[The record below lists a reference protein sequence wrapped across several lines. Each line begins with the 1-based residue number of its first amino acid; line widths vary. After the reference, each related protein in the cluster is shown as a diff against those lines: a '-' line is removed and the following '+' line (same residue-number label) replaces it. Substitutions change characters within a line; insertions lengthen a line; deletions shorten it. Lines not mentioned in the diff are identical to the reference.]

1 MAKGRRSL
9 TLFLLAALVATV
21 ACGPE
26 HGNPGSPSPY
36 VSQGVSQ
43 SEATSATYD
52 GGGLGDPE
60 YAVTFPPRNE
70 PFDFRQQL
78 EQLYRDVLRRTPIQT
93 AVDIEGENVWT
104 TEYIRY
110 RVNACGHG
118 DATQRVL
125 SQVATGSVAPVC
137 GTPPA
142 GAVAFP
148 PRNEPFDFRNQLEA
162 YYANVLGRS
171 RGPSL
176 VDNEG
181 ANVWTT
187 EYLRYRLNGCT
198 HDDSVSKVFAQL
210 QGGGIQ
216 PVCAQGQSNL
226 IIAFRPD
233 PVPGSRL
240 ACDDS
245 PIVPTW
251 RFAIVLAE
259 TQGVGFTVQSIV
271 VNLFDA
277 NGNLLVSE
285 REAGSFRIPANS
297 GGVSDTFC
305 LHLGGLPSGFIS
317 FVFSGVDDRRH
328 QLTFASARLRF
339 LPVAGIS
346 PSNSALPRPQAGSF
360 FRALRGGRAE

>member
-1 MAKGRRSL
+1 LVKRYRSPVL
-9 TLFLLAALVATV
+9 LLLAVALATV

-43 SEATSATYD
+43 SEATSATYE

-137 GTPPA
+137 GTPPS

-162 YYANVLGRS
+162 YYANVLGRP
-171 RGPSL
+171 RGPSF

-187 EYLRYRLNGCT
+187 EYLRYRLNGCA
-198 HDDSVSKVFAQL
+198 HADSVSKVFTQI

-216 PVCAQGQSNL
+216 PVCATNQSNL
-226 IIAFRPD
+226 DVSFRPN
-233 PVPGSRL
+233 PAPGSQT
-240 ACDDS
+240 ACDFS
-245 PIVPTW
+245 PTTPTW
-251 RFAIVLAE
+251 RIELVIRE
-259 TQGVGFTVQSIV
+259 TQGVAFTIQSFTT
-271 VNLFDA
+271 NFFDA
-277 NGNLLVSE
+277 DGNLIN
-285 REAGSFRIPANS
+285 SFPETETVRIPARGS
-297 GGVSDTFC
+297 VSFITC
-305 LHLGGLPSGFIS
+305 LHLGGRTSGFLS
-317 FVFSGVDDRRH
+317 VAVGGRDDRRN
-328 QLTFASARLRF
+328 QLTFSSTRLRL
-339 LPVAGIS
+339 LPVAGVS
-346 PSNSALPRPQAGSF
+346 PSNSAPSLPQARSV
-360 FRALRGGRAE
+360 LRSVREGE